1 MLFLFEKIERG
12 NFMNSTI
19 KNENIAKSLFHYI
32 SFSILSMLGLSF
44 YILADTFFIANGVGN
59 TGLTALNL
67 VIPVYSLINATAL
80 MLGMGG
86 ATRYSLSIGEG
97 KKEKGHEIFSCI
109 IIVGALIGAI
119 FTVICIIFSGNLVRL
134 LGADEIIYTYARTY
148 LITIA
153 SFAIPFIINTIV
165 VCFVRNDG
173 NPNLS
178 MTAMII
184 GSLSNVVLDYVL
196 IYPLNLGMF
205 GAAFATGLSPI
216 ISLCILSTHFIKKK
230 NNFSFKR
237 TKFHMETLL
246 KSVSLGITSFINEI
260 SIAIIMILFNFRILG
275 LVGNTGVAAYGIIAN
290 VAIVGVSIFTG
301 IGQGIQPLLSVNY
314 GSKNMDNVKK
324 IYRTGSILGIL
335 VGILMYTI
343 MTLFPR
349 EIAILFAA
357 GNQELIDIT
366 VSGIRIYFISY
377 IIMGFNMITS
387 TYFAATSYSKES
399 FLISIFRGLL
409 FIVPFIFI
417 LPILFGINGVWLTI
431 TCSELLTL
439 FVSIYYIKRKST
451 Y

>member
-1 MLFLFEKIERG
+1 
-12 NFMNSTI
+12 MNSTI
-19 KNENIAKSLFHYI
+19 NNQSLTKSLIHYV
-32 SFSILSMLGLSF
+32 SFSVLSMLGLSF

-67 VIPVYSLINATAL
+67 VIPVYSLINAIGL

-97 KKEKGHEIFSCI
+97 HKEKGHEIFSLL
-109 IIVGALIGAI
+109 IVLGTLIGGI
-119 FTVICIIFSGNLVRL
+119 FTLLGTVFSSQIVLL
-134 LGADEIIYTYARTY
+134 LGADEIIFSYAKTY
-148 LITIA
+148 LITIVC
-153 SFAIPFIINTIV
+153 FAIPFIVNTIV

-178 MTAMII
+178 MTAMIV
-184 GSLSNVVLDYVL
+184 GSLSNVVLDYIL

-230 NNFSFKR
+230 NNFTFKK
-237 TKFHMETLL
+237 TKFSFDTII
-246 KSVSLGITSFINEI
+246 KSISLGIPSFINEI
-260 SIAIIMILFNFRILG
+260 SVGIIMIFFNFRILG
-275 LVGNTGVAAYGIIAN
+275 LIGNTGVAAYGIIAN
-290 VAIVGVSIFTG
+290 IAIVGVSIFTG

-324 IYRTGSILGIL
+324 IYRAGSILGIV
-335 VGILMYTI
+335 VGLILYTI
-343 MTLFPR
+343 MILFPR
-349 EIAILFAA
+349 EIANLFAA
-357 GNQELIDIT
+357 GNEELIDIT
-366 VSGIRIYFISY
+366 VNGIRIYFIAF
-377 IIMGFNMITS
+377 IIMGFNMITG

-409 FIVPFIFI
+409 FIIPFIFI
-417 LPILFGINGVWLTI
+417 LPILFGINGVWLTM
-431 TCSELLTL
+431 TCSEVLTL
-439 FVSIYYIKRKST
+439 FVSIFYIKRRST

>member
-1 MLFLFEKIERG
+1 
-12 NFMNSTI
+12 MNSTI
-19 KNENIAKSLFHYI
+19 KNDNIAKSLFHYV

-67 VIPVYSLINATAL
+67 VIPVYTLINAIGL

-86 ATRYSLSIGEG
+86 ATRYSISIGEG
-97 KKEKGHEIFSCI
+97 KKEKGHEIFSSI
-109 IIVGALIGAI
+109 IILGALIGGV
-119 FTVICIIFSGNLVRL
+119 FTLLGIIFSGNIVRI
-134 LGADEIIYTYARTY
+134 LGADEIIYTYAKTY
-148 LITIA
+148 LVTIV
-153 SFAIPFIINTIV
+153 SFAVPFIVNTIV

-178 MTAMII
+178 MTAMIV
-184 GSLSNVVLDYVL
+184 GSLSNVVLDYVF

-230 NNFSFKR
+230 NNFTFIR
-237 TKFHMETLL
+237 TRLSTQTLIKGIL
-246 KSVSLGITSFINEI
+246 LGIPSFINEI
-260 SIAIIMILFNFRILG
+260 SVAIIMILFNFRILG

-335 VGILMYTI
+335 VGLLLYTI

-349 EIAILFAA
+349 EIANLFAT

-366 VSGIRIYFISY
+366 VSGIRIYFLAF
-377 IIMGFNMITS
+377 IIMGFNMITC

-399 FLISIFRGLL
+399 FLISILRGLI

-451 Y
+451 H